1 MERERLKRS
10 EEEEDTL
17 SRSTKKFKESHQ
29 NTGDKNEN
37 HMAMMGSYRDKLVG
51 SIPGAFEKAFGFD
64 SAMQEDVE
72 SDQEDEDIQTDD
84 IKVCFSREE
93 KTHM

>member
-1 MERERLKRS
+1 
-10 EEEEDTL
+10 
-17 SRSTKKFKESHQ
+17 
-29 NTGDKNEN
+29 
-37 HMAMMGSYRDKLVG
+37 MAMMGSYRDKLVG
-51 SIPGAFEKAFGFD
+51 SIPRAFEKAFGFD

-93 KTHM
+93 KTRM